1 MKKIYF
7 ILKSILLSVFRFIF
21 IFIDGGETCVV
32 CGKKSNYYPICAKC
46 QKERFSLKNVFDIPR
61 CCHCGREL
69 ISTKESCFPC
79 RSDEIKRHSDLCYS
93 LFSYRLWNKEL
104 MFLWKQQE
112 VRTLSFFFGNLI
124 GKFLQEKGFKFIIP
138 VPPRPGKISEK
149 GWDQIE
155 ELCKILEYFYG
166 IKVFRIL
173 KRNTSKQQK
182 KLNRTERLQTIGS
195 AYSLQNQNVIKK
207 ELKKNKGVFP
217 SEVCILDDV
226 STTGATLECCSKLI
240 KEVFETKIIGITIFI
255 VD

>member
-1 MKKIYF
+1 MK
-7 ILKSILLSVFRFIF
+7 
-21 IFIDGGETCVV
+21 
-32 CGKKSNYYPICAKC
+32 
-46 QKERFSLKNVFDIPR
+46 
-61 CCHCGREL
+61 
-69 ISTKESCFPC
+69 
-79 RSDEIKRHSDLCYS
+79 
-93 LFSYRLWNKEL
+93 
-104 MFLWKQQE
+104 
-112 VRTLSFFFGNLI
+112 
-124 GKFLQEKGFKFIIP
+124 EKGFKFIIP

-240 KEVFETKIIGITIFI
+240 KEAFETKIIGITIFI

>member
-1 MKKIYF
+1 MRNNNKPT
-7 ILKSILLSVFRFIF
+7 SIFAF
-21 IFIDGGETCVV
+21 
-32 CGKKSNYYPICAKC
+32 
-46 QKERFSLKNVFDIPR
+46 
-61 CCHCGREL
+61 
-69 ISTKESCFPC
+69 
-79 RSDEIKRHSDLCYS
+79 
-93 LFSYRLWNKEL
+93 
-104 MFLWKQQE
+104 
-112 VRTLSFFFGNLI
+112 
-124 GKFLQEKGFKFIIP
+124 
-138 VPPRPGKISEK
+138 
-149 GWDQIE
+149 
-155 ELCKILEYFYG
+155 KILECFYG

-240 KEVFETKIIGITIFI
+240 KEAFETKVIGITIFI